1 MNSISKQSKAMISSI
16 YEALAR
22 ALESIE
28 DDGGRL
34 IRHVDL
40 WNRNVEFIEDEQ
52 PWPRPAVFIEFGEVS
67 WSQYNGASRGF
78 TGECPVTLHVVTDWK
93 GSTAVGSPQRD
104 EAVAMLDLS
113 ETICRAVQGLSGD
126 GFRNMRLRSSIPNH
140 DHEEIVES
148 IERYAVTLDRKMG

>member
-1 MNSISKQSKAMISSI
+1 MISSI

-52 PWPRPAVFIEFGEVS
+52 LWPRPAVFIEFGEEI
-67 WSQYNGASRGF
+67 GRA
-78 TGECPVTLHVVTDWK
+78 HV
-93 GSTAVGSPQRD
+93 
-104 EAVAMLDLS
+104 
-113 ETICRAVQGLSGD
+113 
-126 GFRNMRLRSSIPNH
+126 
-140 DHEEIVES
+140 
-148 IERYAVTLDRKMG
+148 

>member
-40 WNRNVEFIEDEQ
+40 WNRNVE
-52 PWPRPAVFIEFGEVS
+52 FIEFGEVS

-113 ETICRAVQGLSGD
+113 ETICRAVQGLSGE

-148 IERYAVTLDRKMG
+148 IERYAVTLDRKIG